1 MARPLVGHRELRL
14 DRRILLAEFRETRPH
29 PFQRRLSRQS
39 FAGRS
44 GAGEK
49 RLDLPQ
55 LLAQL
60 GLGRHRL
67 ASSLSL
73 QSKALHS
80 ARPTSISFTPAIH
93 LIPKAQAR
101 LPCSCRDA
109 YVGPT
114 CVPTLDHEAA
124 YGYCCNR
131 RKSELAISEFWR
143 PDFLPADS
151 VFPGRGSRGAF
162 LASASPI
169 RRVDHFAWFYAR
181 PNLLRCDCIS

>member
-29 PFQRRLSRQS
+29 PFQRRLSPQS

-60 GLGRHRL
+60 GFGRHRL

-93 LIPKAQAR
+93 FISKAQTQ
-101 LPCSCRDA
+101 LPCSRRDA
-109 YVGPT
+109 FEPSRF
-114 CVPTLDHEAA
+114 AA
-124 YGYCCNR
+124 LTDESLKLQLETKLFGFMR
-131 RKSELAISEFWR
+131 AI
-143 PDFLPADS
+143 
-151 VFPGRGSRGAF
+151 
-162 LASASPI
+162 
-169 RRVDHFAWFYAR
+169 
-181 PNLLRCDCIS
+181 